1 MRQFQYIP
9 VRQEIVHPKC
19 PKCGSPLGQWE
30 GVDPGQRK
38 WFDGLMQPQSEPA
51 MLWASRCLLGRQL

>member
-19 PKCGSPLGQWE
+19 AKCGSPIWLAHIE
-30 GVDPGQRK
+30 HDKPGYDRRTFECVECENSINEIVK
-38 WFDGLMQPQSEPA
+38 Y
-51 MLWASRCLLGRQL
+51 R